1 MMRSRH
7 GCVFPATVCFA
18 SATALAIVAAGLT
31 VSSASAQIG
40 SEGAAGELSLE
51 LNVPAQRLDVLRGR
65 DRIQTYVVAV
75 GLPRYPTPV
84 GDFALTR
91 IIWNPWWYPPKAKWA
106 RREKVTR
113 PGSTNPMGK
122 VKLLMGGS
130 LYLHATP
137 FTSSI
142 GSAASH
148 GCVRMRTDDAVTLAK
163 LVQSISGATIT
174 DASVDSLMASWSETR
189 IIYLPVEVTVRVV
202 YELAEVRGDSLFL
215 HPDIYGLR
223 RGDAEA
229 AALRVLAATAH
240 DTSRV
245 DRAALRLLLRRA
257 RSEHVRSPIARFLS
271 TDSLAPGANSRK
283 IKRGV
288 RAFAD
293 GRAGEVAAVREAEE
307 RIC

>member
-1 MMRSRH
+1 
-7 GCVFPATVCFA
+7 
-18 SATALAIVAAGLT
+18 
-31 VSSASAQIG
+31 
-40 SEGAAGELSLE
+40 
-51 LNVPAQRLDVLRGR
+51 
-65 DRIQTYVVAV
+65 
-75 GLPRYPTPV
+75 
-84 GDFALTR
+84 
-91 IIWNPWWYPPKAKWA
+91 
-106 RREKVTR
+106 
-113 PGSTNPMGK
+113 
-122 VKLLMGGS
+122 
-130 LYLHATP
+130 
-137 FTSSI
+137 
-142 GSAASH
+142 
-148 GCVRMRTDDAVTLAK
+148 MRTDDAVTLAK

-293 GRAGEVAAVREAEE
+293 GRPGEVAAVREAEE